1 MSELKERDN
10 LIVPYQ
16 VIDISTIKVPR
27 YDGKQLAFGQ
37 YSDLPKNT
45 FFLHTSGGSW
55 CENDRQDLITNK
67 EKELGKI
74 FPWIESVRTLKS
86 GKKKRKKISINIHV
100 KSGYACCKIQTDKVI
115 EYKGGKRKYQ
125 LFENMHALLGRA
137 LCPEYFVNHKDWVVN
152 HKKEAHNYLL
162 KDLSLIK
169 FQDNYLRKNLNRIQ
183 RSLQEDII
191 ERQGFSVGGIVG
203 PSRSQHTRTELKS
216 YEELIQS
223 FYEQLQRR

>member
-1 MSELKERDN
+1 MSELKEKEN

-55 CENDRQDLITNK
+55 CSNDKQDLVTNK

-74 FPWIESVRTLKS
+74 FPWIEVIRTLKS
-86 GKKKRKKISINIHV
+86 GKKKRRKISINIHV
-100 KSGYACCKIQTDKVI
+100 KSGYACCKLQTDKVI
-115 EYKGGKRKYQ
+115 EYKGGKRKYE
-125 LFENMHALLGRA
+125 LFENIHALLGRA
-137 LCPEYFVNHKDWVVN
+137 LFPENFVVHKDWVVN

-169 FQDNYLRKNLNRIQ
+169 FQDNYLTKNLKRIQ
-183 RSLQEDII
+183 RALQVDII

-203 PSRSQHTRTELKS
+203 PRPRQELKT